1 MYVIGEMIHEK
12 IVNKAKEVCLVRTN
26 IIRPR

>member
-12 IVNKAKEVCLVRTN
+12 IVNKTIEVCLDRTN
-26 IIRPR
+26 ILRPR